1 MGVCVQQRPPQNEGI
16 FTLSLTA
23 STAALVSLEGLATG
37 RDGEGSEGLDTHKWI
52 TRALLPH
59 QAG

>member
-37 RDGEGSEGLDTHKWI
+37 RDGEGSEGLDTKKMHN
-52 TRALLPH
+52 
-59 QAG
+59 